1 MNDMT
6 DEGYVAV
13 EIRQGVKTL
22 GGPTKDFRDQV
33 YSGNVLHDNNPV
45 LTWAISNA
53 VTKMDPNENIML
65 DKAKSTERI
74 DPIAS
79 VINAHVRAMV
89 MDVQNGI
96 DINRYADPDFLDK
109 LWR

>member
-1 MNDMT
+1 
-6 DEGYVAV
+6 
-13 EIRQGVKTL
+13 
-22 GGPTKDFRDQV
+22 
-33 YSGNVLHDNNPV
+33 
-45 LTWAISNA
+45 
-53 VTKMDPNENIML
+53 MDPNENIML